1 MSTDGFER
9 LEDLSDRL
17 LAGDVVFFVGAGFSL
32 DSEGNSGWRM
42 VSRLL
47 ARFLGMHGVL
57 AKRGVLLRDADRVRE
72 GMEELYKGLIRTFG
86 LKDKNAAKGTDWFK
100 EARYIEVLKALTQG
114 TNYYLINDWTCSAFG
129 EIVGFLAGE
138 GVTPNANRRIIEDI
152 NRAENDWLKDLNP
165 SDEVALPEI
174 RVEGLH
180 GLEPAERGKALFLD
194 TQGFLDEEIMA
205 GDPDLPAAEGV
216 AKSFGNR
223 LLRRHHALARL
234 AREGLC
240 PMLVT
245 TNFDLLVE
253 GAYRL
258 SGFLRRDKAHP
269 DEDDLPPTRHP
280 DYARV
285 TNAAQFYY
293 GRNRACARPSGR
305 GGQQTATIVK
315 IHGCADTYRR
325 SRHAGPEELRAV
337 LPSLVFTFREVQNW
351 REDSWSRDLLHTLLR
366 TRTIVFCGYSTAD
379 PVLHDTLRTVYEEM
393 AERGRRFAAP
403 VTTSTAALP
412 ALPDAGVD
420 PRTAAPAFFFG
431 LRESGEFHALEVLR
445 AASRAVGASN
455 PALTRHP
462 NYVEF
467 LLRSDA
473 QRGFPQLDELM
484 AWVFHRVYR
493 KRQAQALHAD
503 LRGIATLVL
512 NKPPR
517 QSEVETVLRNF
528 ERIRDQECGAAR
540 GWFTGAADDSPDND
554 RRHRTCERVT
564 AWTEHFHPHLLRELA
579 LADLVLRR
587 GGPNAGLGDLR
598 SKPWY
603 YPAGENYGW
612 TAWGVVVEVAL
623 RRMAAAF
630 AKAPQAWS
638 DPEPWSNPSPR
649 LEPTACVLPSVAL
662 SPGEGKPAPLC
673 LTIGFEGF
681 GRAARPVPVEGLYR
695 HRVFWNLLMQELPW
709 TPADQRTPSAAVL
722 WRWASLPHDAT
733 EPPAGDDGKPLGHF
747 FEDAA

>member
-1 MSTDGFER
+1 MNADGFDR

-17 LAGDVVFFVGAGFSL
+17 LAGDVVFLVGAGFSL

-47 ARFLGMHGVL
+47 ARFLGMHEVL
-57 AKRGVLLRDADRVRE
+57 TKPDVLLRDADRVRE
-72 GMEELYKGLIRTFG
+72 GMEELYNGLVRTFG
-86 LKDKNAAKGTDWFK
+86 LKDKKADKHTDWFRQ
-100 EARYIEVLKALTQG
+100 ERYTEVLHALTQG

-129 EIVGFLAGE
+129 EIAGFLTGE
-138 GVTPNANRRIIEDI
+138 GVTPNANRRIIEAI
-152 NRAENDWLKDLNP
+152 SKAENRCLKALNP
-165 SDEVALPEI
+165 SEEVELPEI
-174 RVEGLH
+174 RLEGLH

-205 GDPDLPAAEGV
+205 GAPDLPMAAEV
-216 AKSFGNR
+216 AASFRNR

-240 PMLVT
+240 PTLVT

-258 SGFLRRDKAHP
+258 SGFLPRDEDHP
-269 DEDDLPPTRHP
+269 DQDDLPPTRHP
-280 DYARV
+280 DYARI

-293 GRNRACARPSGR
+293 GRNRIRTRRSGR

-325 SRHAGPEELRAV
+325 ARDAGSEKLRAV

-393 AERGRRFAAP
+393 AERSRRFAA
-403 VTTSTAALP
+403 SAAVPTP
-412 ALPDAGVD
+412 AEAGVD

-462 NYVEF
+462 NYIEF
-467 LLRSDA
+467 LLRSHDK
-473 QRGFPQLDELM
+473 RGFPQLDELLV
-484 AWVFHRVYR
+484 WVFHRVYR
-493 KRQAQALHAD
+493 KRQTQALHAD

-512 NKPPR
+512 NRPPR
-517 QSEVETVLRNF
+517 QSEVEAVLRNF
-528 ERIRDQECGAAR
+528 ERIRERECDAAR
-540 GWFTGAADDSPDND
+540 GWFGGADDD
-554 RRHRTCERVT
+554 RSENLLRHRCCERVT

-587 GGPNAGLGDLR
+587 GGPDPGLGDLR

-630 AKAPQAWS
+630 AKTPLAWS

-662 SPGEGKPAPLC
+662 SPGKDKPAPLC

-709 TPADQRTPSAAVL
+709 TAADQRTPSADDL
-722 WRWASLPHDAT
+722 WRWASLPLDAT
-733 EPPAGDDGKPLGHF
+733 EPPTGNNGEPIGHF